1 MMASI
6 QYGEEQA
13 LIIEVESAVSKLGIT
28 VAYDAISSLVT
39 FAIMMH
45 KWNKTY
51 NLTAIKTVKAILT
64 QHILDSL
71 SIIASLDKYFANR
84 RVEQPIIVDVGS
96 GGGLPG
102 VVLAIVRPNYKVI
115 CVDAVEKKI
124 SFIRASAS
132 QLKIKNLIA
141 VHARIETLDAMQADV
156 VISRA
161 FASLSNFFEMTKHH
175 IRTRGALIAM
185 KSKRVNEE
193 LSEMKPSSLGR
204 FKSKIETLT
213 VFGLDVS
220 RCLVWLEE
228 E

>member
-1 MMASI
+1 MMVSI
-6 QYGEEQA
+6 QDDEEQA
-13 LIIEVESAVSKLGIT
+13 LIIEMESAVSELGIT
-28 VAYDAISSLVT
+28 VTSDAISSLAT

-84 RVEQPIIVDVGS
+84 RIEQPIIVDVGS

-102 VVLAIVRPNYKVI
+102 VVLAIARPNYKVI

-124 SFIRASAS
+124 SFIRAIAS
-132 QLKIKNLIA
+132 HLKHKNLSA
-141 VHARIETLDAMQADV
+141 MHSRIETLDAMEADV

-161 FASLSNFFEMTKHH
+161 FASMSNFFEMTKHH
-175 IRTRGALIAM
+175 IRTGGALVAM
-185 KSKRVNEE
+185 KSKRVDEE
-193 LSEMKPSSLGR
+193 LNEMQSSSLEA
-204 FKSKIETLT
+204 FKTTVETLT
-213 VFGLDVS
+213 VPGLDAS

>member
-213 VFGLDVS
+213 VPGLDAS